1 MDRRKLL
8 LIFVAAWLSAGL
20 LVWLLYSTT
29 KTPKV
34 ESIVAIQAAARD
46 MPAGTRL
53 RKEDL
58 KTIRVRESDLP
69 RMAIVDAQIV
79 LDRPLLFPVSA
90 NEALTSAKVAATGGA
105 EGLASTIEIGK
116 RAISVPI
123 TEASGVAGLIQP
135 RSHVDVLFTRPGSM
149 ADAITT
155 TILEDV
161 VVLSIGRTTEVAPSA
176 TNVNPGA
183 ARPQSQTATLLVTPE
198 QTRKLELAKNQ
209 GKISL
214 ALRNPLDRSTSPD
227 DKPTTAVALGA
238 ETRAKVPDVR
248 DNRTWEQ
255 LTRVDLAKPEKKEPP
270 KPRSV
275 IDVYRGD
282 KHVQEVFP

>member
-34 ESIVAIQAAARD
+34 ESTVAIQAAARD

-79 LDRPLLFPVSA
+79 LDRPLLFPVNA
-90 NEALTSAKVAATGGA
+90 NEALTSSKVAATGGA

-149 ADAITT
+149 ADAIT
-155 TILEDV
+155 
-161 VVLSIGRTTEVAPSA
+161 
-176 TNVNPGA
+176 
-183 ARPQSQTATLLVTPE
+183 
-198 QTRKLELAKNQ
+198 
-209 GKISL
+209 
-214 ALRNPLDRSTSPD
+214 
-227 DKPTTAVALGA
+227 
-238 ETRAKVPDVR
+238 
-248 DNRTWEQ
+248 
-255 LTRVDLAKPEKKEPP
+255 
-270 KPRSV
+270 
-275 IDVYRGD
+275 
-282 KHVQEVFP
+282 

>member
-1 MDRRKLL
+1 
-8 LIFVAAWLSAGL
+8 
-20 LVWLLYSTT
+20 
-29 KTPKV
+29 
-34 ESIVAIQAAARD
+34 
-46 MPAGTRL
+46 
-53 RKEDL
+53 
-58 KTIRVRESDLP
+58 
-69 RMAIVDAQIV
+69 
-79 LDRPLLFPVSA
+79 
-90 NEALTSAKVAATGGA
+90 
-105 EGLASTIEIGK
+105 
-116 RAISVPI
+116 
-123 TEASGVAGLIQP
+123 
-135 RSHVDVLFTRPGSM
+135 
-149 ADAITT
+149 
-155 TILEDV
+155 
-161 VVLSIGRTTEVAPSA
+161 
-176 TNVNPGA
+176 
-183 ARPQSQTATLLVTPE
+183 LVTPE

-214 ALRNPLDRSTSPD
+214 ALRNPLDRSTSPN